1 MLPTSASDTSYSPP
15 AYLDEP
21 HLDLPTAFSTLTC
34 LQRGLCPLRGPQ
46 GPKFLKSHSL
56 YYEIHG
62 SPATVAASIASPPHT
77 GDDEVKK
84 KDCVLLS
91 RKKLKNNKMVFIMG
105 LNASCFSWDP
115 QVRWFG
121 SGVLPCVAGAG
132 DDDEEEEYT
141 ALVFDN
147 RGVGNSGYP
156 RGPYT

>member
-1 MLPTSASDTSYSPP
+1 MPPTSASDTSYSPP
-15 AYLDEP
+15 ASAYPEKP

-34 LQRGLCPLRGPQ
+34 LQRGFCPLRGPQ

-62 SPATVAASIASPPHT
+62 SPATVAAIASHT
-77 GDDEVKK
+77 GDDEAKN
-84 KDCVLLS
+84 CVLS
-91 RKKLKNNKMVFIMG
+91 PKKLKNKMVFIMG

-121 SGVLPCVAGAG
+121 SGVPRVAGAG
-132 DDDEEEEYT
+132 DEEEEYT